1 MVPSWS
7 EVDIVQE
14 AGHLLSFLLR
24 GNTVYNWDSSNG
36 EVIGDD
42 QIVSIILAQRLGYR
56 TLLYTECK
64 AR

>member
-1 MVPSWS
+1 M
-7 EVDIVQE
+7 
-14 AGHLLSFLLR
+14 R
-24 GNTVYNWDSSNG
+24 GNTVYNWDSSNR
-36 EVIGDD
+36 EVIIFLGDD

>member
-24 GNTVYNWDSSNG
+24 GNTVYNWDSSNR

-56 TLLYTECK
+56 TLLYAEYK

>member
-1 MVPSWS
+1 M
-7 EVDIVQE
+7 
-14 AGHLLSFLLR
+14 R
-24 GNTVYNWDSSNG
+24 GNTVYNWDSSNR

-56 TLLYTECK
+56 TLLYAEYK